1 MADSSLAGVEVF
13 EVRTVRCMSKALAL
27 ALLAALG
34 CSTSLA
40 EPGAASGRV
49 DLKRLSSGQNAFT
62 YFSQLRQPERLVI
75 RDAAAWTA
83 AWLSIWPNGAPIA
96 APPDVDFTKDMV
108 LFGALGARPST
119 GFAIRFDSA
128 ATGPNGLVVWAA
140 TISPGAHCANA
151 TVITSPIDIAT
162 IARFDGPVQF
172 VDVPT
177 VIDCQ

>member
-1 MADSSLAGVEVF
+1 MRF
-13 EVRTVRCMSKALAL
+13 MSKVFAL

-34 CSTSLA
+34 CSTSRA
-40 EPGAASGRV
+40 EPDAAAGRV
-49 DLKRLSSGQNAFT
+49 ALKRLSSDQNAFT

-96 APPDVDFTKDMV
+96 APPSVDFTKDVVV
-108 LFGALGARPST
+108 LGALGTRPST
-119 GFAIRFDSA
+119 GYAIRFDSA
-128 ATGPNGLVVWAA
+128 ATGPNGLVVWTA
-140 TISPGAHCANA
+140 TISPGAHCVNA
-151 TVITSPIDIAT
+151 TVITSPVDIAT